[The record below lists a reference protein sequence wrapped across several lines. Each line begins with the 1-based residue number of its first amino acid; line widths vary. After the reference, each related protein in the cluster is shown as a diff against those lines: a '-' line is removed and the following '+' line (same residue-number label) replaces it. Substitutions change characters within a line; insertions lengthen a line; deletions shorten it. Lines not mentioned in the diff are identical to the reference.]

1 MNNIRIRENSNINPI
16 KPFIFI
22 KKLVPKQTQKL
33 VSRGTKKINKSNR
46 QNTLVL
52 IKHFPSATKEW
63 YNSIYTFNQNNL
75 KNLSAANNNLSNIF
89 KNYFNFHFNNKIFRY
104 KKISTRYRRL
114 NIKRIFVGKA
124 EVKHTTK
131 KIIITMY
138 VYNEEKRILM
148 CKIRRLERLLF
159 SSQPQ
164 TEFKLSP
171 FGINSKNKYLSFY
184 NKLNIAGCA
193 SSQLRGH
200 GAGTPTNNN
209 AILKKRLD
217 NIMLFIL
224 KQIKIHQLF
233 IFRDSLVCNT
243 KKNNVDFLRKL
254 FIISQLKKYYKDIVN
269 IIIICKNNTAYSEYY
284 EKSFYEA
291 QYKIILEKEIKRIV
305 YYKQLLSLNKS
316 KFEYNY
322 LSRLKALIGKIYQ
335 KDIEF
340 NIINLKNI
348 SLDSNIFTKAIS
360 LKIKNRKNKLLKV
373 LRRSLDTIMYSSS
386 CSVPTARKGINNSYT
401 PNNIENNN
409 KTLYNTIYNTINYKK
424 IAGARLEAKGRL
436 TRRLTASRSVF
447 KIKWKGSLKNLDSSY
462 KRLSSVMLRGNT
474 RSNLQ
479 YSIVNSKT
487 RNGAF
492 GLKGWISGK

>member
-1 MNNIRIRENSNINPI
+1 MKNINIRENNNIKHI
-16 KPFIFI
+16 KPFIFT
-22 KKLVPKQTQKL
+22 KKLVPKL
-33 VSRGTKKINKSNR
+33 VSKWTPKINNSNR
-46 QNTLVL
+46 NNILVL

-63 YNSIYTFNQNNL
+63 YNSIYTFNKNNL
-75 KNLSAANNNLSNIF
+75 KNLSVANNNLSSII

-104 KKISTRYRRL
+104 KKLSTRYRRL
-114 NIKRIFVGKA
+114 NIKTIFVGKA
-124 EVKHTTK
+124 EVKHTTNQ

-148 CKIRRLERLLF
+148 SKIRKLERLLF
-159 SSQPQ
+159 SSQSQRELNISPLAGAPQ
-164 TEFKLSP
+164 K
-171 FGINSKNKYLSFY
+171 KKDLSFY
-184 NKLNIAGCA
+184 NKLNIIN
-193 SSQLRGH
+193 S
-200 GAGTPTNNN
+200 TNNN
-209 AILKKRLD
+209 TIFKKKLK
-217 NIMLFIL
+217 NIMLLIL

-233 IFRDSLVCNT
+233 FFKGSLVYNT
-243 KKNNVDFLRKL
+243 SQKNNIEFLAREL
-254 FIISQLKKYYKDIVN
+254 FIISQLKKSYKEIVN
-269 IIIICKNNTAYSEYY
+269 IINICKTNTAYYEYY
-284 EKSFYEA
+284 EKYFYKTK
-291 QYKIILEKEIKRIV
+291 YKILLEKEIKRIV

-316 KFEYNY
+316 KFEDNY
-322 LSRLKALIGKIYQ
+322 LSRLKPLISKIYK

-373 LRRSLDTIMYSSS
+373 LRRSLDTIVLASSK
-386 CSVPTARKGINNSYT
+386 TRKMINNYYT

-409 KTLYNTIYNTINYKK
+409 KTLLNTIYNTIKYKK

-474 RSNLQ
+474 RSNIQ
-479 YSIVNSKT
+479 YSIINSKT

-492 GLKGWISGK
+492 GVKGWISGK

>member
-1 MNNIRIRENSNINPI
+1 MKNINIRENNNINHI
-16 KPFIFI
+16 KPFIFT
-22 KKLVPKQTQKL
+22 KKLVPKL
-33 VSRGTKKINKSNR
+33 VSKWTPKINNSNR
-46 QNTLVL
+46 NNILVL

-63 YNSIYTFNQNNL
+63 YNSIYTFNKNNL
-75 KNLSAANNNLSNIF
+75 KNLSVANNNLSSII

-104 KKISTRYRRL
+104 KKLSTRYRRL
-114 NIKRIFVGKA
+114 NIKTIFVGKA
-124 EVKHTTK
+124 EVKHTTNQ

-148 CKIRRLERLLF
+148 SKIRKLERLLF
-159 SSQPQ
+159 SSQSQRELNISPLAGAPQ
-164 TEFKLSP
+164 K
-171 FGINSKNKYLSFY
+171 KKDLSFY
-184 NKLNIAGCA
+184 NKLNIIN
-193 SSQLRGH
+193 S
-200 GAGTPTNNN
+200 TNNN
-209 AILKKRLD
+209 TIFKKKLK
-217 NIMLFIL
+217 NIMLLIL

-233 IFRDSLVCNT
+233 FFKGSLVYNT
-243 KKNNVDFLRKL
+243 SQKNNIEFLAREL
-254 FIISQLKKYYKDIVN
+254 FIISQLKKSYKEIVN
-269 IIIICKNNTAYSEYY
+269 IINICKTNTAYYEYY
-284 EKSFYEA
+284 EKYFYKTK
-291 QYKIILEKEIKRIV
+291 YKILLEKEIKRIV

-316 KFEYNY
+316 KFEDNY
-322 LSRLKALIGKIYQ
+322 LSRLKPLISKIYK

-373 LRRSLDTIMYSSS
+373 LRRSLDTIVLASSK
-386 CSVPTARKGINNSYT
+386 TRKMINNYYT

-409 KTLYNTIYNTINYKK
+409 KTLLNTIYNTIKYKK

-474 RSNLQ
+474 RSNIQ
-479 YSIVNSKT
+479 YSIINSKT

-492 GLKGWISGK
+492 GVKGWISGK

>member
-1 MNNIRIRENSNINPI
+1 MNNINTRENSNINHI
-16 KPFIFI
+16 KPFIFT
-22 KKLVPKQTQKL
+22 KKIIPKQTPKF
-33 VSRGTKKINKSNR
+33 VSRLTPPKINNSNR
-46 QNTLVL
+46 KNILML

-63 YNSIYTFNQNNL
+63 YNSIYTFNKNNL
-75 KNLSAANNNLSNIF
+75 KFLSVVNNNLSNII
-89 KNYFNFHFNNKIFRY
+89 KNYFNFHFRRSS
-104 KKISTRYRRL
+104 KKLSTRYRRL
-114 NIKRIFVGKA
+114 NIKTIFVGKA
-124 EVKHTTK
+124 EVKHTTNK
-131 KIIITMY
+131 KIIITVY

-148 CKIRRLERLLF
+148 SKIRRLERLLF

-164 TEFKLSP
+164 TEFNISLLAAPTGGGCAPSQ
-171 FGINSKNKYLSFY
+171 KNKYLSFY
-184 NKLNIAGCA
+184 NKLNIINY
-193 SSQLRGH
+193 
-200 GAGTPTNNN
+200 TNNN
-209 AILKKRLD
+209 TILKKKLD
-217 NIMLFIL
+217 NIMLLIL

-233 IFRDSLVCNT
+233 FLKSSLGVPSNT
-243 KKNNVDFLRKL
+243 NKKNNVEFFVRDL
-254 FIISQLKKYYKDIVN
+254 FMISQLKIYYKEIVK
-269 IIIICKNNTAYSEYY
+269 IINICKNNTAYYKYY

-291 QYKIILEKEIKRIV
+291 KYKIILEKEIKRIV

-316 KFEYNY
+316 KFEDNY
-322 LSRLKALIGKIYQ
+322 LSRLKPLISKIYQ

-360 LKIKNRKNKLLKV
+360 LKIKNRNNKLLKV
-373 LRRSLDTIMYSSS
+373 LRRSLDTIMFSSKTRSSS
-386 CSVPTARKGINNSYT
+386 IPTIINNYYT

-409 KTLYNTIYNTINYKK
+409 KTLLNTIYNTIKYKK

-462 KRLSSVMLRGNT
+462 KRLSSVMLRGNI
-474 RSNLQ
+474 RSNIQ

-492 GLKGWISGK
+492 GIKGWISGK

>member
-1 MNNIRIRENSNINPI
+1 MKNINIRENNNINHI
-16 KPFIFI
+16 KPFIFT
-22 KKLVPKQTQKL
+22 KKLVPKL
-33 VSRGTKKINKSNR
+33 VSKWTPKINNSNR
-46 QNTLVL
+46 NNILVL

-63 YNSIYTFNQNNL
+63 YNSIYTFNKNNL
-75 KNLSAANNNLSNIF
+75 KNLSVANNNLSSII

-104 KKISTRYRRL
+104 KKLSTRYRRL
-114 NIKRIFVGKA
+114 NIKTIFVGKA
-124 EVKHTTK
+124 EVKHTTNQ

-148 CKIRRLERLLF
+148 SKIRKLERLLF
-159 SSQPQ
+159 SSQSQRELNISPLAGAPQ
-164 TEFKLSP
+164 K
-171 FGINSKNKYLSFY
+171 KKDLSFY
-184 NKLNIAGCA
+184 NKLNIIN
-193 SSQLRGH
+193 S
-200 GAGTPTNNN
+200 TNKKTK
-209 AILKKRLD
+209 LKKKLK
-217 NIMLFIL
+217 NIMLLIL

-233 IFRDSLVCNT
+233 FFKGSLVYNT
-243 KKNNVDFLRKL
+243 SQKNNIEFLAREL
-254 FIISQLKKYYKDIVN
+254 FIISQLKKSYKEIVN
-269 IIIICKNNTAYSEYY
+269 IINICKTNTAYYEYY
-284 EKSFYEA
+284 EKYFYKTK
-291 QYKIILEKEIKRIV
+291 YKIILEKEIKRIV

-316 KFEYNY
+316 KFEDNY
-322 LSRLKALIGKIYQ
+322 LSRLKPLISKIYK

-373 LRRSLDTIMYSSS
+373 LRRSLDTIVLASSK
-386 CSVPTARKGINNSYT
+386 TRKMINNYYT

-409 KTLYNTIYNTINYKK
+409 KTLLNTIYNTIKYKK

-474 RSNLQ
+474 RSNIQ
-479 YSIVNSKT
+479 YSIINSKT

-492 GLKGWISGK
+492 GVKGWISGK

>member
-1 MNNIRIRENSNINPI
+1 MNNINIRENNNINHI
-16 KPFIFI
+16 KPFIFT
-22 KKLVPKQTQKL
+22 KKLVPKL
-33 VSRGTKKINKSNR
+33 VSKWTPKINNSNR
-46 QNTLVL
+46 NNILVL

-63 YNSIYTFNQNNL
+63 YNSIYTFNKNNL
-75 KNLSAANNNLSNIF
+75 KNLSVANNNLSSII

-104 KKISTRYRRL
+104 KKLSTRYRRL
-114 NIKRIFVGKA
+114 NIKTIFVGKA
-124 EVKHTTK
+124 EVKHTTNQ

-148 CKIRRLERLLF
+148 SKIRKLERLLF
-159 SSQPQ
+159 SSQSQRELNISPLAGAPQ
-164 TEFKLSP
+164 K
-171 FGINSKNKYLSFY
+171 KKDLSFY
-184 NKLNIAGCA
+184 NKLNIIN
-193 SSQLRGH
+193 S
-200 GAGTPTNNN
+200 TNNN
-209 AILKKRLD
+209 TIFKKKLK
-217 NIMLFIL
+217 NIMLLIL

-233 IFRDSLVCNT
+233 FFKGSLVYNT
-243 KKNNVDFLRKL
+243 SQKNNIEFLAREL
-254 FIISQLKKYYKDIVN
+254 FIISQLKKSYKEIVN
-269 IIIICKNNTAYSEYY
+269 IINICKTNTAYYEYY
-284 EKSFYEA
+284 EKYFYKTK
-291 QYKIILEKEIKRIV
+291 YKILLEKEIKRIV

-316 KFEYNY
+316 KFEDNY
-322 LSRLKALIGKIYQ
+322 LSRLKPLISKIYK

-373 LRRSLDTIMYSSS
+373 LRRSLDTIVLASSK
-386 CSVPTARKGINNSYT
+386 TRKMINNYYT

-409 KTLYNTIYNTINYKK
+409 KTLLNTIYNTIKYKK

-462 KRLSSVMLRGNT
+462 RRLSSVMLRGNT
-474 RSNLQ
+474 RSNIQ
-479 YSIVNSKT
+479 YSIINSKT

-492 GLKGWISGK
+492 GVKGWISGK